1 MNEVVIVAAKRS
13 AVGSFLG
20 SLKSVGAREMGVCVL
35 KDALNAS
42 SLKPSDVDS
51 VILGNVL
58 GAGLGQNIARQ
69 IQLDAGIPNDKNA
82 FSVNMVCGSSMKA
95 IQLAHDAIMLGRDEV
110 VVCGGVENMSKA
122 PYLSFDM
129 RDGKRMGNANMI
141 DSMIHDGLWDAFN
154 DYHMGITADNVAQIY
169 HISREEQ
176 DNFALQSQLKA
187 RAAINA
193 GKFQEEI
200 TPIEIVNKKGVV
212 VFKEDEYPRGTTLE
226 SLAKLKPAFKKDGS
240 VTAGNSSG
248 INDGASIVILCSAQ
262 KAQKLGLK
270 AMATIKGFGLGAC
283 SPDIMG
289 ICPSIAIKNNL
300 KNVKMNL
307 NDINLFELNE
317 AFAAQSLAVL
327 KKLEL
332 NPNIVNVN
340 GGAIA
345 IGHPI
350 GASGARILVTLLHE
364 MKKSGHGVGC
374 ASLCVGGGQG
384 LSVVVEQK

>member
-1 MNEVVIVAAKRS
+1 MWENYRARYSEQFHLDLMDS
-13 AVGSFLG
+13 LSHYGSVRGLN
-20 SLKSVGAREMGVCVL
+20 LNGVCSMTNIPGKFDVSGDL
-35 KDALNAS
+35 VHAIYYNPHLSQKEKKGVKDA
-42 SLKPSDVDS
+42 
-51 VILGNVL
+51 
-58 GAGLGQNIARQ
+58 
-69 IQLDAGIPNDKNA
+69 
-82 FSVNMVCGSSMKA
+82 
-95 IQLAHDAIMLGRDEV
+95 
-110 VVCGGVENMSKA
+110 
-122 PYLSFDM
+122 
-129 RDGKRMGNANMI
+129 
-141 DSMIHDGLWDAFN
+141 
-154 DYHMGITADNVAQIY
+154 
-169 HISREEQ
+169 
-176 DNFALQSQLKA
+176 FALQSQLKA

-200 TPIEIVNKKGVV
+200 TPIEIANKKGVV
-212 VFKEDEYPRGTTLE
+212 VFKEDEYPRETTLE

-248 INDGASIVILCSAQ
+248 INDGASIIILCSAQ

-270 AMATIKGFGLGAC
+270 TMATIKGFGLGGC

-289 ICPSIAIKNNL
+289 ICPSIAIRNNL

-317 AFAAQSLAVL
+317 AFAAQSIAVL
-327 KKLEL
+327 KELEL

-364 MKKSGHGVGC
+364 MKRSAHSVGY